1 MTGDRTLEWVDD
13 VIEQLEAVL
22 RELRRRQAQRQNG
35 DDNADT

>member
-22 RELRRRQAQRQNG
+22 EELRRRQQGQEGGGNG
-35 DDNADT
+35 DQ

>member
-22 RELRRRQAQRQNG
+22 AELRRRQQKQEG
-35 DDNADT
+35 GEDADA